1 MKNLRPFLQIC
12 VLVFVAAQSALASA
26 PFTQINQR
34 DGITEHRLANGLRIV
49 LAPDASAGRVHLHL
63 VYRTGSLADPD
74 DKGGTAHLLEHLMFK
89 GTGQRTGEQLV
100 GGLRERGIGFN
111 ATTSF
116 DRTRYSAVLD
126 TDHAKLD
133 WLLALEA
140 ERMAGI
146 RFEQTTL
153 EAETSV
159 VLREM
164 EQAQDNPLAA
174 LGQRMMATASPGQG
188 LGRHVLGTREELG
201 RIDLD
206 DLRRFHAAHYRPDNA
221 VLVVTGGF
229 DPAKVLASAAQHFT
243 HLGSAQVQPDSAE
256 RDAALSIPSQPT
268 VARLKRGNIDMLVL
282 AYPLPPALDMRNV
295 ALSAVADIFAGEPHG
310 RLYRTLV
317 MPGKAQGVFA
327 VQQGFGRGGFYLFGA
342 LLTPEQSMEVAQA
355 ALVEQLET
363 VASNPITEAEL
374 LRVQNANQP
383 TKARL
388 LREPGALGEL
398 LSESAAQG
406 DWQLMLERLERFGSL
421 DIATVQQQAEAHL
434 LPQRRLVGQ
443 LRAGASEATA
453 PAVSPAVVQP
463 PSSRATES
471 ALPAAEPVDL
481 AAFNRE
487 AQDIERSVQRGHLD
501 SGLRYALRPLPG
513 SPRPVQGSMVLRFGT
528 AEGLAGTQ
536 ALSDLTGTVLIRGTR
551 NQSFQQIVDRV
562 NGWGARLAVVPGDG
576 QVSVN
581 FESPKEH
588 LSEVLA
594 LVTDVLRRPAFLQAE
609 FDLIKRQ
616 QLQGW
621 SVEPDQPAQVASLRL
636 GRHLERH
643 PAGDVRRHREP
654 AEMRAALAAIARED
668 VVRFHENFYGAS
680 QGELVITGDID
691 PQKVHGELNA
701 LLGDW
706 RSASPYAHPED
717 AFHEAPAIRIHAKAN
732 APQTGH
738 YVGRLRFAVN
748 AKTSEQDTA
757 ALFVAEHILG
767 RHPLASRLGQRLRQE
782 EGLVY
787 DIRSSIRIPTF
798 DNNGWVTVQGGYPL
812 GQGERLADIV
822 RQEITRLVEHGI
834 TPQELERAQR
844 TILHERRLSL
854 AQPDSAQNWLRRQLQ
869 DDTTMQTV
877 VDRNNTFA
885 AMTVEQVNA
894 VLRRFFDVGTMV
906 EVLADG
912 HGNPEAARSTGS

>member
-1 MKNLRPFLQIC
+1 MLKTRPVPFHPSLALQILGL
-12 VLVFVAAQSALASA
+12 VLSLSASAWAHAATPAAQ
-26 PFTQINQR
+26 R
-34 DGITEHRLANGLRIV
+34 DSITEHRLDNGLRVV
-49 LAPDASAGRVHLHL
+49 LAPDASHGRVHVHL
-63 VYRTGSLADPD
+63 VYRTGSLADPEG
-74 DKGGTAHLLEHLMFK
+74 KGGTAHLLEHLMFK
-89 GTGQRTGEQLV
+89 GTGQRSGEQLV
-100 GGLRERGIGFN
+100 GGLRERGIAFN

-146 RFEQTTL
+146 RFEQAAL

-174 LGQRMMATASPGQG
+174 LSLRMMATASPGQG

-201 RIDLD
+201 RIGLD
-206 DLRRFHAAHYRPDNA
+206 DLRRFHTEHYRPDNA

-229 DPAKVLASAAQHFT
+229 DPGKVLASVARHFA
-243 HLGSAQVQPDSAE
+243 HLGQARQGQTAL
-256 RDAALSIPSQPT
+256 RDAPPLPVPDQPA
-268 VARLKRGNIDMLVL
+268 VARLTRGNVDLVIL
-282 AYPLPPALDMRNV
+282 AYPLPPARDTRNV

-310 RLYRTLV
+310 RLYRALV
-317 MPGKAQGVFA
+317 MPSKAQGVFA
-327 VQQGFGRGGFYLFGA
+327 MQQGFGRGGFYPFGA
-342 LLTPEQSMEVAQA
+342 LLAPGQSMEAAQA
-355 ALVEQLET
+355 VLAEQLEA
-363 VASNPITEAEL
+363 VANNPITEAEL
-374 LRVQNANQP
+374 RRVQNANQP
-383 TKARL
+383 TKDRL
-388 LREPGALGEL
+388 LRDPGALGEL
-398 LSESAAQG
+398 LSEFAAQG
-406 DWQLMLERLERFGSL
+406 DWRLMLERLDRLGKL
-421 DIATVQQQAEAHL
+421 DIATVQQQAEAHF

-443 LRAGASEATA
+443 LRAGASETA
-453 PAVSPAVVQP
+453 APVVAQP
-463 PSSRATES
+463 PARRAAES
-471 ALPAAEPVDL
+471 APPSTEPVDL
-481 AAFNRE
+481 DAFNRE
-487 AQDIERSVQRGHLD
+487 VLDIERSVRRGRLD
-501 SGLRYALRPLPG
+501 GGLRYALRPLPG
-513 SPRPVQGSMVLRFGT
+513 SPRPVLGSMVLRFGT
-528 AEGLAGTQ
+528 AERLAGTQ

-551 NQSFQQIVDRV
+551 NQSFQEIVDRV
-562 NGWGARLAVVPGDG
+562 NGWGATLAIVPGDG

-588 LSEVLA
+588 LSKVLA

-616 QLQGW
+616 QLLGW
-621 SVEPDQPAQVASLRL
+621 SVEPDQPAQVAGLRL
-636 GRHLERH
+636 GQYLERH
-643 PAGDVRRHREP
+643 PAGDIRRHREP
-654 AEMRAALAAIARED
+654 AEMRTALAAVTRED
-668 VVRFHENFYGAS
+668 VVRFHETFYGAS

-691 PQKVHGELNA
+691 LKKVHSELNA

-706 RSASPYAHPED
+706 RSASPYAHPENP
-717 AFHEAPAIRIHAKAN
+717 FHETPSVRLYARAT

-738 YVGRLRFAVN
+738 YIGRLRFAVN

-787 DIRSSIRIPTF
+787 DIRSSVRIPTF
-798 DNNGWVTVQGGYPL
+798 DNDGWVTVQGGYPL

-854 AQPDSAQNWLRRQLQ
+854 AQPDRAQSWLRGQLR
-869 DDTTMQTV
+869 DGTTMQTA

-885 AMTVEQVNA
+885 AVTVEQVNA
-894 VLRRFFDVGTMV
+894 VLRRFFDLETMV

-912 HGNPEAARSTGS
+912 HGGE